1 MINRAVLVGRLTKDP
16 ELRYTPNGIASCRFT
31 VAVNR
36 TFANEQGERDADFI
50 SCVAWRK
57 QAENLANYQ
66 RKGALSGLEGRIQ
79 TGSYEGQN
87 GQRVYTT
94 DVVADSIQFLEPRSN
109 TGGAQSNQP
118 YYQNQPNAH
127 QPQQQQPQYSGQAY
141 GNNQPSYGGGQP
153 QQSFGG
159 SQGSFGGDAAY
170 QQNQP
175 PMNQPNYTRVDED
188 PFANSRGPIEVSEDD
203 LPF

>member
-1 MINRAVLVGRLTKDP
+1 MINRVVLVGRLTKDP

-66 RKGALSGLEGRIQ
+66 RKGALIGLEGRIQ

-94 DVVADSIQFLEPRSN
+94 DVVADSIQFLEPSRNGGGGPQN
-109 TGGAQSNQP
+109 TPN
-118 YYQNQPNAH
+118 YQNQPN
-127 QPQQQQPQYSGQAY
+127 QYPQQQQQQPQYGGQAY
-141 GNNQPSYGGGQP
+141 GNNPPSYGGGQP
-153 QQSFGG
+153 QQQFGG
-159 SQGSFGGDAAY
+159 SY
-170 QQNQP
+170 NQNQQQP
-175 PMNQPNYTRVDED
+175 PVNQPNYTRVNED
-188 PFANSRGPIEVSEDD
+188 PFANSKGPIEVSEDD

>member
-1 MINRAVLVGRLTKDP
+1 M
-16 ELRYTPNGIASCRFT
+16 
-31 VAVNR
+31 
-36 TFANEQGERDADFI
+36 
-50 SCVAWRK
+50 
-57 QAENLANYQ
+57 
-66 RKGALSGLEGRIQ
+66 
-79 TGSYEGQN
+79 
-87 GQRVYTT
+87 YTT

-118 YYQNQPNAH
+118 
-127 QPQQQQPQYSGQAY
+127 QYGGQAY
-141 GNNQPSYGGGQP
+141 GNNQPN
-153 QQSFGG
+153 QSFGG
-159 SQGSFGGDAAY
+159 SIPGQGSFGGNTAY

>member
-1 MINRAVLVGRLTKDP
+1 MINRTVLVGRLTKDP

-36 TFANEQGERDADFI
+36 TFSNEQGERDADFI

-66 RKGALSGLEGRIQ
+66 RKGALIGLEGRIQ

-127 QPQQQQPQYSGQAY
+127 QPQYGGQAY
-141 GNNQPSYGGGQP
+141 RNNQLN
-153 QQSFGG
+153 QSFGG
-159 SQGSFGGDAAY
+159 SMPGHGTFGGNTAY

-188 PFANSRGPIEVSEDD
+188 PFANNRGPIEVSEDD

>member
-1 MINRAVLVGRLTKDP
+1 MINRVVLVGRLTKDP

-66 RKGALSGLEGRIQ
+66 RKGALIGLEGRIQ

-94 DVVADSIQFLEPRSN
+94 DVVADSIQFLEPSRNGGGGPQN
-109 TGGAQSNQP
+109 TPN
-118 YYQNQPNAH
+118 YQNQPN
-127 QPQQQQPQYSGQAY
+127 QYTQQQQQQPQYGGQAY
-141 GNNQPSYGGGQP
+141 GNNPPSYGGGQP
-153 QQSFGG
+153 QQQFGG
-159 SQGSFGGDAAY
+159 SY
-170 QQNQP
+170 NQNQQQP
-175 PMNQPNYTRVDED
+175 PVNQPNYTRVNED
-188 PFANSRGPIEVSEDD
+188 PFANSKGPIEVSEDD